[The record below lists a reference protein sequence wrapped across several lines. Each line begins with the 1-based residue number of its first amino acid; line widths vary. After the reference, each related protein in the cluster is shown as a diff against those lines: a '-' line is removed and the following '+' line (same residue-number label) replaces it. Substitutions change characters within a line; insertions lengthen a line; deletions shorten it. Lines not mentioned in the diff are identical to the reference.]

1 MHYRD
6 FATRPTLDMSVTPNT
21 HTLARLIWALRLK
34 RNMEYIRARKF
45 RRDEMCNTISKL
57 DIRYY
62 RWILE
67 ISS

>member
-1 MHYRD
+1 
-6 FATRPTLDMSVTPNT
+6 
-21 HTLARLIWALRLK
+21 
-34 RNMEYIRARKF
+34 MEYIRARKF

-67 ISS
+67 MNSWMQVDTIDINMHE